1 MLDESSMKTFRLRSW
16 GLLCLL
22 LLNCLTVQAQ
32 WVGLEGDTE
41 LERLLIGPKLELD
54 DWLIDKRPSLDLAID
69 INTRIVEKSGGSGT
83 GHLNWIGI
91 DFVDNLTWDGLPL
104 ASVIFQAYAIEAKDL
119 PATPI
124 FFDEP
129 RDWQLHWRLV
139 YLDFDRWAHRGISW
153 KVGHLLVP
161 FGLEWITNTNG
172 TLRQYTNAKN
182 LGVKADW
189 GMSGHGTLDGLDYEV
204 ALTRGSGNEYRDVDD
219 NHVFAVRIAA
229 HPSRVFSI
237 GVSFLDANLTGQ
249 DAPVGMSAFPKPDR
263 VRYGI
268 DGRWTFPRVQWLT
281 ELSSGKNDDLEV
293 WSGLIEANL
302 TNSDERD
309 LAYMQVVGSGTK
321 GSSGWD
327 ERILVN
333 LGVKRLI
340 GPSLSLEAQWTH
352 DLEVPGNGPLGDT
365 GVLQMRYRF

>member
-1 MLDESSMKTFRLRSW
+1 MRFASIRPDQTSRSSFFP
-16 GLLCLL
+16 LL
-22 LLNCLTVQAQ
+22 
-32 WVGLEGDTE
+32 
-41 LERLLIGPKLELD
+41 
-54 DWLIDKRPSLDLAID
+54 S
-69 INTRIVEKSGGSGT
+69 
-83 GHLNWIGI
+83 
-91 DFVDNLTWDGLPL
+91 
-104 ASVIFQAYAIEAKDL
+104 SVS
-119 PATPI
+119 
-124 FFDEP
+124 
-129 RDWQLHWRLV
+129 HW
-139 YLDFDRWAHRGISW
+139 
-153 KVGHLLVP
+153 
-161 FGLEWITNTNG
+161 
-172 TLRQYTNAKN
+172 
-182 LGVKADW
+182 
-189 GMSGHGTLDGLDYEV
+189 TLDGLDYEV

-229 HPSRVFSI
+229 HPSRVFSY

-249 DAPVGMSAFPKPDR
+249 DAPVGMNAFPKPDR
-263 VRYGI
+263 VRYGV
-268 DGRWTFPRVQWLT
+268 DGRWTFPSVQLLA
-281 ELSSGKNDDLEV
+281 EVSSGKNDDLEV